1 MFPLQIMDKLLK
13 LKLEIVYKG
22 LAIEQA
28 RQQFN
33 ELKQIPNEPLKR
45 APIRRKLRIPA
56 G

>member
-33 ELKQIPNEPLKR
+33 EIKQIPSDPIKEK
-45 APIRRKLRIPA
+45 PIRRKLRIPA